1 MNHQTLSRKDKKYLW
16 HPFTQ
21 QQEWERDPDI
31 TVITRGKGTYL
42 YDAKGNKYLDG
53 VSSLWCNV
61 HGHQVP
67 EIDRAIQK
75 QLKKI
80 AHSTL
85 LGATHEP
92 AILLAE
98 MLVKLAPKGL
108 TRVFYSDSGSEA
120 NEIAAKMA
128 FQYWQQ
134 VRDKNQHSTRSREDT
149 KNGKKTEY
157 DDQKNLFLTI
167 KEGYHGDT
175 IGSVS
180 LGGIDLFHGIFGPML
195 FKTLK
200 VKSPFEYPNRKV
212 SNAKWLKDCVGE
224 AEGVFKKYGSRLAAV
239 HMEPLIEG
247 AGGMLTHPWGY
258 LKAIRGLCDRYNV
271 LLILDEVAT
280 GFGRTGTMFACE
292 QEGVLPDLLC
302 LAKNLTGGYLPVAAT
317 LATEKVYR
325 AFLGK
330 FESGRTFYH
339 GHTFMGNQLGCAA
352 AIANL
357 QLMGRKGF
365 LRGIQEKSHL
375 LQTLLEPLG
384 DHPHVSDIRLRG
396 LMGGIELIQNK
407 ATNEPY
413 PYPLKMGYRVCAEAK
428 KQGVLLRPL
437 GNVIVL
443 MPPLAIREKDIR
455 LLARVITRSIDRA
468 TRGKL
473 K

>member
-1 MNHQTLSRKDKKYLW
+1 MNHHALSRKDKKYLW

-21 QQEWERDPDI
+21 QLEWEKDPDFPI
-31 TVITRGKGTYL
+31 ITRGMGTYL
-42 YDAKGNKYLDG
+42 FDAKGKRYLDG

-67 EIDRAIQK
+67 AIDHAIRK

-85 LGATHEP
+85 LGASNEP

-98 MLVKLAPKGL
+98 KLIKLAPRDL

-134 VRDKNQHSTRSREDT
+134 ASPPRKS
-149 KNGKKTEY
+149 
-157 DDQKNLFLTI
+157 KNLFLTVR
-167 KEGYHGDT
+167 EGYHGDT
-175 IGSVS
+175 VGSVS

-200 VKSPFEYPNRKV
+200 LKSPFQFASRKV
-212 SNAKWLKDCVGE
+212 SNGKWLADCVKE
-224 AEGVFKKYGSRLAAV
+224 AEGVFKKYGARLAAV

-258 LKAIRGLCDRYNV
+258 LKALRRLCDRYAV

-280 GFGRTGTMFACE
+280 GFGRTGTLFACE
-292 QEGVLPDLLC
+292 QEGVSPDLLC

-317 LATEKVYR
+317 LTTEKVYR

-330 FESGRTFYH
+330 FESARTFYH
-339 GHTFMGNQLGCAA
+339 GHTFTGNQLGCAA
-352 AIANL
+352 ALANL
-357 QLMGRKGF
+357 SLIEKKGF
-365 LRGIQEKSHL
+365 LEGIQEKSQW
-375 LQTLLEPLG
+375 LQEHLEPLLN
-384 DHPHVSDIRLRG
+384 HPHVGDIRLRG
-396 LMGGIELIQNK
+396 MMGGIELVKNK
-407 ATNEPY
+407 KTNEPY
-413 PYPLKMGYRVCAEAK
+413 PYEWKMGYRVCLEAK
-428 KQGVLLRPL
+428 KLGVLIRPL

-443 MPPLAIREKDIR
+443 MPPLAITKKDLNVLIR
-455 LLARVITRSIDRA
+455 AITLGIDRA
-468 TRGKL
+468 TRSPR
-473 K
+473 

>member
-1 MNHQTLSRKDKKYLW
+1 MNHKVLSKKDKKYLW

-21 QQEWERDPDI
+21 QQEWMKDPELTI
-31 TVITRGKGTYL
+31 ITRGKGTYL
-42 YDAKGNKYLDG
+42 YDAKGKRYLDG

-67 EIDRAIQK
+67 EIDRAIEK

-80 AHSTL
+80 AHSTM
-85 LGATHEP
+85 LGASNEP

-98 MLVKLAPKGL
+98 KLVRMAPKGL

-134 VRDKNQHSTRSREDT
+134 VKPARP
-149 KNGKKTEY
+149 KKS
-157 DDQKNLFLTI
+157 LFLTVR
-167 KEGYHGDT
+167 EGYHGDT

-200 VKSPFEYPNRKV
+200 VKSPHDYPSRKV
-212 SNAKWLKDCVGE
+212 SNEKWLGDSVRE
-224 AEGVFKKYGSRLAAV
+224 AEKIFRKYGRRLAAV

-247 AGGMLTHPWGY
+247 AGGMLAHPWGY
-258 LKAIRGLCDRYNV
+258 LKAIRRLCDRFGV

-292 QEGVLPDLLC
+292 QEGVKPDLLC

-317 LATEKVYR
+317 LATEKVYK
-325 AFLGK
+325 AFLGS
-330 FESGRTFYH
+330 FGSLRTFYH
-339 GHTFMGNQLGCAA
+339 GHTFTGNQLGCAA
-352 AIANL
+352 ALANL
-357 QLMGRKGF
+357 ELMEKKGF
-365 LRGIQEKSHL
+365 LEGIGEKSRM
-375 LQTLLEPLG
+375 LQELLEPLIA
-384 DHPHVSDIRLRG
+384 HPHVSDVRLRG
-396 LMGGIELIQNK
+396 MMGGIELVKNGK
-407 ATNEPY
+407 TKEPY
-413 PYPLKMGYRVCAEAK
+413 PYEAKMGYQVCAEAK
-428 KQGVLLRPL
+428 KRGVLIRPL

-443 MPPLAIREKDIR
+443 MPPLGISKKDLIY
-455 LLARVITRSIDRA
+455 LIEVISKSIDSA
-468 TRGKL
+468 TRIRN
-473 K
+473 

>member
-21 QQEWERDPDI
+21 QQEWEKDPYI
-31 TVITRGKGTYL
+31 PIITRGKGTYL
-42 YDAKGNKYLDG
+42 YDAKGKKYLDG

-67 EIDRAIQK
+67 EIDKAIQR

-80 AHSTL
+80 AHSTM
-85 LGATHEP
+85 LGASNEP

-98 MLVKLAPKGL
+98 KLIKLAPKGL

-134 VRDKNQHSTRSREDT
+134 VNPSRASGPNRQRV
-149 KNGKKTEY
+149 K
-157 DDQKNLFLTI
+157 KNLFLTI
-167 KEGYHGDT
+167 REGYHGDT

-200 VKSPFEYPNRKV
+200 VKSPFEYPNRKI
-212 SNAKWLKDCVGE
+212 SNEKWLKDCVRE
-224 AEGVFKKYGSRLAAV
+224 AESVFRKYGPRLAAV
-239 HMEPLIEG
+239 HMEPLVEG

-258 LKAIRGLCDRYNV
+258 LKAMRRLCDRYNV

-280 GFGRTGTMFACE
+280 GFGRTGTLFACE
-292 QEGVLPDLLC
+292 QEGVCPDLLC

-317 LATEKVYR
+317 LTTEKVYR

-339 GHTFMGNQLGCAA
+339 GHTFTGNQLGCAA
-352 AIANL
+352 ALANL
-357 QLMGRKGF
+357 ELMEKKGF
-365 LRGIQEKSHL
+365 LEGIQEKCVM
-375 LQTLLEPLG
+375 LQELLEPLLN
-384 DHPHVSDIRLRG
+384 HPHVGDIRLRG
-396 LMGGIELIQNK
+396 MMGGIELVKNK
-407 ATNEPY
+407 KTNEPY
-413 PYPLKMGYRVCAEAK
+413 PYEWKMGYRVCAEAK
-428 KQGVLLRPL
+428 KAGVLLRPL
-437 GNVIVL
+437 GNVIVV
-443 MPPLAIREKDIR
+443 MPPLAIGKKDLTFLIR
-455 LLARVITRSIDRA
+455 AIANGIDRV
-468 TRGKL
+468 T
-473 K
+473 